1 MGVGRHQQGRDQ
13 RICRQ
18 YLGKYHHFTLARS
31 CYAAIMD
38 AKSTEPT
45 RPVVDL
51 QTQLAKAYMSG
62 NGAEVERVLT
72 LIAEAKIV
80 LPPKSRAA
88 A

>member
-1 MGVGRHQQGRDQ
+1 ME
-13 RICRQ
+13 
-18 YLGKYHHFTLARS
+18 
-31 CYAAIMD
+31 
-38 AKSTEPT
+38 AKQTEPT

-62 NGAEVERVLT
+62 NGAEVERLLA